1 MKLNDV
7 GFSLHG
13 FFVAMIFVCQCI
25 AYERGQQR
33 VSGFCKFI
41 LFGVFLILGWLIYNF
56 SISTLP
62 GLDFFLLFFQK
73 HYKKQKFWQ
82 FATEIA
88 VFNQPKTCIKNVND
102 NQIYLEKLTYR

>member
-33 VSGFCKFI
+33 VSGFCKLI

-62 GLDFFLLFFQK
+62 ELEGLLDVFFTFFFYKK
-73 HYKKQKFWQ
+73 HYKKQNLWH

-88 VFNQPKTCIKNVND
+88 VFNHSKTCI
-102 NQIYLEKLTYR
+102 

>member
-62 GLDFFLLFFQK
+62 ELEDLLEVFFYKNTTRNKNCGTLRLRLLSSTNQK
-73 HYKKQKFWQ
+73 LAYKNL
-82 FATEIA
+82 I
-88 VFNQPKTCIKNVND
+88 D
-102 NQIYLEKLTYR
+102 N

>member
-41 LFGVFLILGWLIYNF
+41 LFGVFLILGWLIHNF

-62 GLDFFLLFFQK
+62 ELEALLEVLLEVFFYFFFKNTTRNKNCGNLRLRLLSSTNQK
-73 HYKKQKFWQ
+73 L
-82 FATEIA
+82 A
-88 VFNQPKTCIKNVND
+88 
-102 NQIYLEKLTYR
+102 

>member
-1 MKLNDV
+1 
-7 GFSLHG
+7 
-13 FFVAMIFVCQCI
+13 MIFVCQCI

-62 GLDFFLLFFQK
+62 ELEGLLDVFFYFFFTK
-73 HYKKQKFWQ
+73 N
-82 FATEIA
+82 TTR
-88 VFNQPKTCIKNVND
+88 NKTCVTLQLKLLSSTIQKLAYKNLID
-102 NQIYLEKLTYR
+102 N

>member
-41 LFGVFLILGWLIYNF
+41 LFGVSLILGWLIYNF

-62 GLDFFLLFFQK
+62 ELEALLEVLLEVFFYFFFK
-73 HYKKQKFWQ
+73 NTTRNKNYG
-82 FATEIA
+82 
-88 VFNQPKTCIKNVND
+88 NLRLRPIKNLHRNCD
-102 NQIYLEKLTYR
+102 

>member
-13 FFVAMIFVCQCI
+13 FFVAMIFVYQCI

-41 LFGVFLILGWLIYNF
+41 LFGVSLILGWLIYIF
-56 SISTLP
+56 LISTLP
-62 GLDFFLLFFQK
+62 ELEDLLEFFF
-73 HYKKQKFWQ
+73 
-82 FATEIA
+82 
-88 VFNQPKTCIKNVND
+88 
-102 NQIYLEKLTYR
+102 

>member
-62 GLDFFLLFFQK
+62 ELEALLEVLLDFFFTFFS
-73 HYKKQKFWQ
+73 
-82 FATEIA
+82 
-88 VFNQPKTCIKNVND
+88 KTLQETKIVAICD
-102 NQIYLEKLTYR
+102 

>member
-62 GLDFFLLFFQK
+62 ELEALLEVLLEVFFYFFFK
-73 HYKKQKFWQ
+73 NTTRNKNYG
-82 FATEIA
+82 
-88 VFNQPKTCIKNVND
+88 NLRLRPIKNLHRNCD
-102 NQIYLEKLTYR
+102 

>member
-62 GLDFFLLFFQK
+62 ELEGLLDFFKTFFLQK
-73 HYKKQKFWQ
+73 HYKKQKLWH

-88 VFNQPKTCIKNVND
+88 VFNQSKTC
-102 NQIYLEKLTYR
+102 T

>member
-41 LFGVFLILGWLIYNF
+41 LFGVSLILGWLIYNF
-56 SISTLP
+56 LISTLFVP
-62 GLDFFLLFFQK
+62 SD
-73 HYKKQKFWQ
+73 
-82 FATEIA
+82 I
-88 VFNQPKTCIKNVND
+88 
-102 NQIYLEKLTYR
+102 LTRRALWAP

>member
-62 GLDFFLLFFQK
+62 ELEALLEVLLEVFFYFFFKNTTRNKNCGNLRLRLLSSTNQK
-73 HYKKQKFWQ
+73 L
-82 FATEIA
+82 A
-88 VFNQPKTCIKNVND
+88 
-102 NQIYLEKLTYR
+102 